1 MSSIPPVTHIL
12 IVEDESAIAE
22 LIAMTLAHSGWQ
34 VALARDGH
42 AADLAIA
49 KQLPDLI
56 VLDWM
61 LPGLS
66 GLALARKWRAQ
77 AQTRDIPI
85 IMLTGRA
92 DELDKVSA
100 LDAGAD
106 DYLTKPFSTQ
116 ELQARIRAV
125 LRRRAPSVVGEG
137 EPLRLAELSLDA
149 QNHRAHYQGA
159 ALRLA
164 PLEFKLLHCLLQAPE
179 RVHSRASLLTKVWG
193 DEALIE
199 ERTVDVHIKRL
210 RQALAGAGAMIET
223 VRGSGYRMTAK
234 PTIETT

>member
-1 MSSIPPVTHIL
+1 MSSSPPVTNIL

-34 VALARDGH
+34 VAQARDGH

-49 KQLPDLI
+49 QQLPDLI

-92 DELDKVSA
+92 DELDKVAA

-106 DYLTKPFSTQ
+106 DYLTKPFSIQ

-137 EPLRLAELSLDA
+137 ELLQLGDLKLETE
-149 QNHRAHYQGA
+149 NHRVHYQGA
-159 ALRLA
+159 ALKLA
-164 PLEFKLLHCLLQAPE
+164 PLEFKLLQCLMQTPE

-193 DEALIE
+193 DEILIE

-223 VRGSGYRMTAK
+223 VRGSGYRITAK